1 MKNKRKPWISATAL
15 TLTALLGSFAIS
27 HADVPLED
35 DPLAPTSGAR
45 LSVASTPAPTTSAVP
60 VIPDRPAPPA
70 PPSNFSSD
78 LYRVDKKLLSSG
90 QVGEPSKY
98 VLRIEALRDLEKV
111 RMLEVLPQGLD
122 FIEASPAPIK
132 DNSGYIWTWDS
143 MPAKT
148 VQEVVVTVRPSREGW
163 LVTNTKL
170 TVVPVVAL
178 PLFAGAPK
186 LEMAKTGP
194 ATIELG
200 ETALYRVTIRNSG
213 NAPATNVVLTDRLP
227 SGLSSPTSPG
237 RELSFPVGTIN
248 PDDTKVIEIP
258 LTASA
263 KGNWENVASLSA
275 TQLSSPLLVKSTPL
289 NIVESKLGIAKTG
302 HDRRFVFTEAA
313 YTIAVKNDG
322 NTLLKDV
329 MVTDQ
334 VPEGTKFVSASN
346 NGQLKGDQVEWSLG
360 NLNPGEIATIKVSLL
375 GLKPSTTKATAV
387 VRAGRFEASA
397 EAATLWEGAPGV
409 LTEIADDV
417 DPVKVGEFVT
427 YKVTITNQSP
437 HRELTSDAV
446 VELSS
451 GLTASEISKDA
462 QALLEGQRVIVK
474 NIELKPR
481 QSFTFTIKAK
491 AIEAG
496 IQNARLEFGTGFLP
510 RPSVKEETTYVY

>member
-1 MKNKRKPWISATAL
+1 MKNKRKHWLSATAL
-15 TLTALLGSFAIS
+15 TLTAILGSFAIG

-35 DPLAPTSGAR
+35 PPPPQSGAR
-45 LSVASTPAPTTSAVP
+45 LASTPAPVATVSSVT
-60 VIPDRPAPPA
+60 PDTPAPPA
-70 PPSNFSSD
+70 PPANFSSD

-90 QVGEPSKY
+90 QVGEPAKY
-98 VLRIEALRDLEKV
+98 MLRIEALRDLERV

-132 DNSGYIWTWDS
+132 DSSGYIWTWDS

-148 VQEVVVTVRPSREGW
+148 VQEVVVTVRPSKEGW

-170 TVVPVVAL
+170 TVVPVVSL

-186 LEMAKTGP
+186 LEMTKVGP
-194 ATIELG
+194 AIIELG
-200 ETALYRVTIRNSG
+200 ETALYRVTIRNAG
-213 NAPATNVVLTDRLP
+213 NAPATNVILTDRLP
-227 SGLSSPTSPG
+227 AGLSSPNSPG
-237 RELSFPVGTIN
+237 RELSFPVGTISPN
-248 PDDTKVIEIP
+248 DTKVIEIP

-263 KGNWENVASLSA
+263 KGNWENEASLTA

-289 NIVESKLGIAKTG
+289 NIVESKLNIAKAG
-302 HDRRFVFTEAA
+302 DNRRFVFTEAT

-322 NTLLKDV
+322 NTLLKDII
-329 MVTDQ
+329 VTDQ

-346 NGQLKGDQVEWSLG
+346 NGQLKGSQVEWNLG
-360 NLNPGEIATIKVSLL
+360 NLNPGEIATIKVALL
-375 GLKPSTTKATAV
+375 GLKPSTTKAVATA
-387 VRAGRFEASA
+387 RSGRFEASA
-397 EAATLWEGAPGV
+397 ETATLWEGAPGV
-409 LTEIADDV
+409 LTEIVDDV
-417 DPVKVGEFVT
+417 DPIKVGEFTT
-427 YKVTITNQSP
+427 YTVTITNQSP

-451 GLTASEISKDA
+451 GLTASEVSKEA
-462 QALLEGQRVIVK
+462 KAVLEGQRVLVK

-491 AIEAG
+491 ATEAG
-496 IQNARLEFGTGFLP
+496 IQNARLEFGAGFLP